1 MRYNLNIFYRTSE
14 LKKGS
19 MNHIPFTWNEI
30 PKFKNND
37 PLEIELMI
45 GDRIIYSDPTNK
57 KNIYNG
63 MTAIITKITPEFS
76 LSQRRNLLTNRYL
89 NRFINNQIKQKNTE
103 KYGGGGSELLYDI
116 DFLLDEI
123 EEEEIDYLNIEGKT
137 KTKKKGL
144 KNIDRKYLLGYT
156 QKSLIIDIDS
166 TIQDEQIIK
175 DKVSTYLKNIF
186 LRKNMIPKYVDK
198 NKYKF
203 ENMKEWR
210 MSNSFNTKTD
220 INIDKN
226 VIRDT
231 RRRDKNRTF
240 KKNNEIFLIEDL
252 MLENLKILNSN
263 KSNNNYTQKDINKL
277 FYREKKLKK
286 NVKLLN
292 KTKSYLTK
300 IYGESVVRKKSFF
313 EKLLKKEDIFG
324 LEDAYGYSLNK
335 EAIGF
340 VDVIMQYISIYMKE
354 KIGFTPRE
362 NDEIFTYIKGKIGR
376 GFLKN
381 PLIRQLFIIK
391 KILSDSGYLDYRNK
405 KLKTK
410 IPKETHVKNKIDNIF
425 QKIFF
430 NKSIINIEVYI
441 KFYLKKGESSSSLF
455 SIGSSCNKRKD
466 IMDRDVNTFIS
477 NLGLAWNEGKTK
489 IGGKT
494 KKRKRRNKKTK
505 KKKKGVKRRLKKKY
519 TRKN

>member
-166 TIQDEQIIK
+166 TIQDEKIIK

-231 RRRDKNRTF
+231 RRRDKNRKF

-277 FYREKKLKK
+277 FYIKGKLKK
-286 NVKLLN
+286 NDNLLN
-292 KTKSYLTK
+292 KTKSYLIK
-300 IYGESVVRKKSFF
+300 FYGESVGRKKYFF

-324 LEDAYGYSLNK
+324 LEDAYGSSLNK

-362 NDEIFTYIKGKIGR
+362 NGKIFNYIKGKIGR

-410 IPKETHVKNKIDNIF
+410 IPEEIHVKKKIDNIF

-441 KFYLKKGESSSSLF
+441 KFYLKKGESSSSPF

-466 IMDRDVNTFIS
+466 IMDRDVYTLIS

-494 KKRKRRNKKTK
+494 KKRKRRKKKTK

>member
-1 MRYNLNIFYRTSE
+1 
-14 LKKGS
+14 
-19 MNHIPFTWNEI
+19 
-30 PKFKNND
+30 
-37 PLEIELMI
+37 
-45 GDRIIYSDPTNK
+45 
-57 KNIYNG
+57 
-63 MTAIITKITPEFS
+63 
-76 LSQRRNLLTNRYL
+76 
-89 NRFINNQIKQKNTE
+89 
-103 KYGGGGSELLYDI
+103 
-116 DFLLDEI
+116 
-123 EEEEIDYLNIEGKT
+123 EGKT

-340 VDVIMQYISIYMKE
+340 VDVIM
-354 KIGFTPRE
+354 
-362 NDEIFTYIKGKIGR
+362 
-376 GFLKN
+376 
-381 PLIRQLFIIK
+381 
-391 KILSDSGYLDYRNK
+391 
-405 KLKTK
+405 
-410 IPKETHVKNKIDNIF
+410 
-425 QKIFF
+425 
-430 NKSIINIEVYI
+430 
-441 KFYLKKGESSSSLF
+441 
-455 SIGSSCNKRKD
+455 
-466 IMDRDVNTFIS
+466 
-477 NLGLAWNEGKTK
+477 
-489 IGGKT
+489 
-494 KKRKRRNKKTK
+494 
-505 KKKKGVKRRLKKKY
+505 
-519 TRKN
+519 